1 MVTVTAFLKH
11 SNIGKAKQAEPY
23 TASAHVRYI
32 TRKNAAS
39 LVYSERMPRQYHA
52 VQRFLN
58 QHEDGLRK
66 NGRVIEKFIISV
78 PHDISEADAVTVL
91 RRFGNRIGKGE
102 APFLFALHGFDGRNH
117 HAHFIFLDKGNDGK
131 RVFGLSERGSTA
143 KLKLSWE
150 EVANGAF
157 EELGYDVRV
166 KVHEGYAEEL
176 APDNDNH
183 NEDKLDMVE
192 TPGDG
197 QDEVAPLS
205 PDSEMELPADF
216 EDSLAEIQQLED
228 DIVADDEDG
237 KIDLANIGGDPV
249 ANIKFM
255 HAQVAE
261 HEMLQ
266 AARGRIEQARQ
277 RYLGLVAERE
287 RVAKDAGDYYEESLQ
302 TLMDSHQAR
311 KELAEHQTA
320 TGDLKGFGLSV
331 FGLSLFK
338 TKTRKQAEQVKAK
351 AHDLEMEANKVEY
364 TRKAYDQRLLHLDSQ
379 ASQAEQAAHA
389 HQAALTRV
397 YGADEEIDAAERYLK
412 TTIEDVALVV
422 SLEDAMSAYLEGAI
436 TPDEYRTFLLEAGYT
451 AELSLLDEQLGEGQ
465 SL

>member
-58 QHEDGLRK
+58 AHEDTVRK

-78 PHDISEADAVTVL
+78 PHDISEADAVNVL

-117 HAHFIFLDKGNDGK
+117 HAHFIFIDKGEDGK

-143 KLKLSWE
+143 KLKLAWE

-157 EELGYDVRV
+157 EDLGYEVRV
-166 KVHEGYAEEL
+166 KVHEGYQEE
-176 APDNDNH
+176 AANDNR
-183 NEDKLDMVE
+183 E
-192 TPGDG
+192 
-197 QDEVAPLS
+197 EVAPLDPDTPLEPTADSADS
-205 PDSEMELPADF
+205 P
-216 EDSLAEIQQLED
+216 AEIQQPED
-228 DIVADDEDG
+228 DDVDDEIG
-237 KIDLANIGGDPV
+237 KVDLANIGVDPV

-255 HAQVAE
+255 HSQ
-261 HEMLQ
+261 
-266 AARGRIEQARQ
+266 
-277 RYLGLVAERE
+277 VAERE
-287 RVAKDAGDYYEESLQ
+287 MLQTARARVEQARNAYVALRNQRERVAQDAGDFYQDSLP
-302 TLMDSHQAR
+302 TLMASHEANKQ
-311 KELAEHQTA
+311 LAEHQTP

-331 FGLSLFK
+331 FGLSVFK
-338 TKTRKQAEQVKAK
+338 TKTRKQAEQVKAH
-351 AHDLEMEANKVEY
+351 ARNLELAANQVEY

-379 ASQAEQAAHA
+379 ASQAEQDAHA
-389 HQAALTRV
+389 HQAVLTRI
-397 YGADEEIDAAERYLK
+397 YGADEEIDAAESYLK
-412 TTIEDVALVV
+412 TTIEDVGLIV

-436 TPDEYRTFLLEAGYT
+436 TTDEYRTFLLEAGYK
-451 AELSLLDEQLGEGQ
+451 AELQLLDEQLAQGEGQ